1 MIRLFALTLC
11 LFSTLSW
18 AAPRTEIIQLN
29 YNTAEDLLPTVQSIL
44 GSEGRVSAYGNQLII
59 NAEHQKIREVQDVL
73 RQLDK
78 SPQRLLITVDTS
90 SDSQLN
96 ERGYRVDGELS
107 AGGVSVISGDGE
119 IDGKDQ
125 VRIIRRTTD
134 TRGGGQQQVQ
144 ATEGY
149 PAFIQVG
156 QSVPLTTNTVTPYGG
171 WSNTQYRDVTRGYYV
186 TVTLSGNIAHI
197 TLSSRNDRLS
207 QSQPGV
213 IDTQSTDTR
222 LTTRLGE
229 WVTFGGI
236 SESSSG
242 NDSDFLRNKTTQG
255 REDVTLRLKVETMN

>member
-1 MIRLFALTLC
+1 MLLLILSTTAL
-11 LFSTLSW
+11 
-18 AAPRTEIIQLN
+18 AAPRTEVLELR
-29 YNTAEDLLPTVQSIL
+29 YNTADDLLPTVQAIL

-59 NAEHQKIREVQDVL
+59 NAEQHKILEVQDLL

-134 TRGGGQQQVQ
+134 SRGGGQQQVQ

-149 PAFIQVG
+149 PAFIQIG
-156 QSVPLTTNTVTPYGG
+156 QSVPITTSTATPYGG

-197 TLSSRNDRLS
+197 SLSSRNDRLS

-236 SESSSG
+236 SESQSG
-242 NDSDFLRNKTTQG
+242 NDSDFLRHKTTQG
-255 REDVTLRLKVETMN
+255 REDVTLRLKVDVMN

>member
-1 MIRLFALTLC
+1 MSRFTALL
-11 LFSTLSW
+11 LLILSTTAL
-18 AAPRTEIIQLN
+18 AAPRTEVLELR
-29 YNTAEDLLPTVQSIL
+29 YNTADDLLPTVQAIL

-59 NAEHQKIREVQDVL
+59 NAEQHKILEVQDLL

-134 TRGGGQQQVQ
+134 SRGGGQQQVQ

-149 PAFIQVG
+149 PAFIQIG
-156 QSVPLTTNTVTPYGG
+156 QSVPITTSTATPYGG

-197 TLSSRNDRLS
+197 SLSSRNDRLS

-236 SESSSG
+236 SESQSG
-242 NDSDFLRNKTTQG
+242 NDSDFLRHKTTQG
-255 REDVTLRLKVETMN
+255 REDVTLRLKVDVMN